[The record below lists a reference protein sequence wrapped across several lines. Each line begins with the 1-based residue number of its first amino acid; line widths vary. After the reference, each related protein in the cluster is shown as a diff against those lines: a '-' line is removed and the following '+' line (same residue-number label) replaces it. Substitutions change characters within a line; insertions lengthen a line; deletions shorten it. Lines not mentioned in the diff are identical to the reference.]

1 MNSHKEQRCHRGYS
15 HHRKNCGEFKLQSLN
30 LIDTEIL
37 SPKGTVQQK
46 GKGGG
51 GLSCRQNS
59 LLARLW
65 INVSDQSSLNVF
77 GLFAELLDCTGRM
90 LWWLQSHDLSCRLYL
105 TFSRSLCLI
114 CIINLIHS
122 IVISLSLV
130 FALCFNSNCQICLSF
145 MLSVM
150 CYLWL

>member
-1 MNSHKEQRCHRGYS
+1 MPQRVRPPQEELWWVQTS
-15 HHRKNCGEFKLQSLN
+15 KFKLNRYRNSVAQRHGS
-30 LIDTEIL
+30 T
-37 SPKGTVQQK
+37 KRQR
-46 GKGGG
+46 GGG

-77 GLFAELLDCTGRM
+77 GLFAELLDCTGRT